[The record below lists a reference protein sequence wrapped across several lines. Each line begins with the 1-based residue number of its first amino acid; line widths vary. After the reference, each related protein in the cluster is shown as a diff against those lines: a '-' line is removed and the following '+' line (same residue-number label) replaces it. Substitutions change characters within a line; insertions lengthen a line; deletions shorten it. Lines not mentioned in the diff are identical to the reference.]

1 MLCIA
6 LYCPVLQI
14 IDHFLGS
21 SLKDEVRPPARLPAS
36 PFVALPACPPCL
48 PPRPPARLPACLPA
62 LLKIPAHQQAWSPLL
77 MLTAATVLFMPAAL
91 PCCHCR

>member
-36 PFVALPACPPCL
+36 PFVALPACPALL
-48 PPRPPARLPACLPA
+48 PLQVMKVMPVQRMTKAGQRTRMKVSACCQWEEPRPA
-62 LLKIPAHQQAWSPLL
+62 
-77 MLTAATVLFMPAAL
+77 
-91 PCCHCR
+91 